1 MIIIADYTQEKYY
14 TLEELSELTGLS
26 IDALLELIAHDII
39 RQEQERFNAEQ
50 LKRLQIA
57 TRLQRDLEINLA
69 GVGLALSLMEEI
81 DSLRERITLLDKHI
95 LK

>member
-14 TLEELSELTGLS
+14 TLEELSEFTGLS
-26 IDALLELIAHDII
+26 TDALLELIAHDII
-39 RQEQERFNAEQ
+39 RQEQERFNVQQ

-81 DSLRERITLLDKHI
+81 ESLRERITLLDKHI